1 MRIIENFKKQ
11 SLFIKILDILSLLCI
26 IYEIII
32 FATTSNLNYT
42 IMPAIIVIIS
52 MSTIFRKKD

>member
-11 SLFIKILDILSLLCI
+11 SLFIKILDILSLLFI

-32 FATTSNLNYT
+32 FATTGNLNYT
-42 IMPAIIVIIS
+42 IMPTIIVIIS
-52 MSTIFRKKD
+52 ISTIFRKKD

>member
-42 IMPAIIVIIS
+42 IIPAIIVIIS
-52 MSTIFRKKD
+52 ISTIFRKKD